1 MVCTAVYPTKPF
13 ELAVLSGF
21 GLKFEFER
29 YLAVYRGIPRY
40 KPLPPPSG
48 KNATVGK
55 KNPARDARPIQS
67 EFNRYQKLIE
77 PKQPQHRKYTNTSF
91 VQA

>member
-1 MVCTAVYPTKPF
+1 MVYTAIYPSIPF

-40 KPLPPPSG
+40 QPLPPPSG
-48 KNATVGK
+48 KKATVGK
-55 KNPARDARPIQS
+55 KT
-67 EFNRYQKLIE
+67 L
-77 PKQPQHRKYTNTSF
+77 PKTKHPFRATPRN
-91 VQA
+91 